1 MGGGFPLFTRQR
13 RDGFLVLLLKWFGLK
28 RFVRLVPRE
37 RWEEALRAVYGERGA
52 G

>member
-1 MGGGFPLFTRQR
+1 MTDGLPLLGREA

-28 RFVRLVPRE
+28 RFVPRA
-37 RWEEALRAVYGERGA
+37 RWEEALRAVYGARGA